1 MARHM
6 KRLEFQRKWPL
17 VVTGIVA
24 GIAIALGVT
33 VLLLPAGARLVPAGS
48 SALASLD
55 SWVPGARLVSAEA
68 VVDKI
73 GVPLRLE
80 GDALVPGHP
89 IAAGQEAAVT
99 VELRA
104 PGWIG
109 WLTGTTIRTRSIFR
123 TPIAQPMNRVLNAS
137 AGSEPEVA
145 FDLPVRTVDWSDG
158 GATHIIHLSSASRNV
173 RLPMTLS
180 SSSSGVLDVS
190 ASPSPW
196 ETLPSPSPVFYTTA
210 AGSGTLVAAV
220 PVPGSQV
227 LLPTTPI
234 ALTFSH
240 PVSSAL
246 GGQLPVV
253 SADLLHRNV
262 AGSWHTIDPY
272 TISFEPSPG
281 ALWPGQGI
289 TVTLP
294 RPFTLVATTDPPS
307 TTQSLAYTVELG
319 SVTRLQQILAVLGYL
334 PLDWNPTSTGG
345 SAGATG
351 GSAGATGGSAGAT
364 GVSATGASTV
374 GTTEAKAGTA
384 GYASTAV
391 EERLAYQ
398 PPPGSFTWRWP
409 APPRLAALWQPGI
422 YGVMTK
428 GAVMNFERVNGLNT
442 VGRTNPLLWP
452 TLVRALAANHQ
463 NPDGYSWVDVS
474 KALPE
479 HFVLWHDG
487 KVVITS
493 PTNTGI
499 PGLVT
504 PSGTYPVYL
513 RLPFQ
518 IMRGTNPGGSHY
530 ADPVHWINYFYNS
543 DAVHGFTRATYGYPQ
558 SLGCVELPIPTAAQV
573 WPYLHIGSLV
583 TIHS

>member
-33 VLLLPAGARLVPAGS
+33 VLLLPAGARLVPSGS

-55 SWVPGARLVSAEA
+55 SWVPGAHLVSAEA
-68 VVDKI
+68 VVDKV

-137 AGSEPEVA
+137 AGSEPEVS
-145 FDLPVRTVDWSDG
+145 FDLPVRTVGWSDG
-158 GATHIIHLSSASRNV
+158 GATHIIRLSSASRNV
-173 RLPMTLS
+173 RLPMTLG

-196 ETLPSPSPVFYTTA
+196 ESLPSPSPVFYTTS

-227 LLPTTPI
+227 LLPTAPI

-246 GGQLPVV
+246 GGRLPVV
-253 SADLLHRNV
+253 SADLLHRDV
-262 AGSWHTIDPY
+262 AGSWHTLDPY

-281 ALWPGQGI
+281 ALWPGQGV

-294 RPFTLVATTDPPS
+294 RPFTLVATSDPPS
-307 TTQSLAYTVELG
+307 KTQSLAYTVEQG
-319 SVTRLQQILAVLGYL
+319 SVTRLQQILASLGYL
-334 PLDWNPTSTGG
+334 PLDWSPTAAGG
-345 SAGATG
+345 SAGAAG
-351 GSAGATGGSAGAT
+351 GSASAAGGSATGTSTAGAT
-364 GVSATGASTV
+364 EANMGA
-374 GTTEAKAGTA
+374 A
-384 GYASTAV
+384 GYTTTAV
-391 EERLAYQ
+391 AEKLAYQ

-409 APPRLAALWQPGI
+409 APPRLAALWQPGF
-422 YGVMTK
+422 YNVMTK

-442 VGRTNPLLWP
+442 VGRANPLLWP

-479 HFVLWHDG
+479 RFVLWHNG

-504 PSGTYPVYL
+504 TSGTYPVYL

-530 ADPVHWINYFYNS
+530 ADPVHWINYFNGS

-583 TIHS
+583 TVHS